1 MNEILLNIL
10 SVVVTSII
18 LPLLTYAGTRL
29 IAYLNSK
36 IKDENYRI
44 QLTTATDIVVNAV
57 RTVFQTYVDSL
68 KVSGNFDKEA
78 QLIALNKAKDIAL
91 EQMTDDVKKFIN
103 REVRRGSRY
112 DLIALDPPSF
122 GRGSSGQVWK
132 IETDLPRLLECCREL
147 RDPERPFNLVL
158 SCHSPGFSLEVFSR
172 MVRDIF
178 GECRVEGE
186 EMTIPESTG
195 KVLPAGISCWCILN

>member
-44 QLTTATDIVVNAV
+44 LLTTATDIVVNAV
-57 RTVFQTYVDSL
+57 RSVFQTYVESL
-68 KVSGNFDKEA
+68 KASSSFSAEA

-91 EQMTDDVKKFIN
+91 EQMTDEVKEFISKN
-103 REVRRGSRY
+103 YGSV
-112 DLIALDPPSF
+112 DAWL
-122 GRGSSGQVWK
+122 
-132 IETDLPRLLECCREL
+132 TT
-147 RDPERPFNLVL
+147 
-158 SCHSPGFSLEVFSR
+158 
-172 MVRDIF
+172 
-178 GECRVEGE
+178 
-186 EMTIPESTG
+186 TIESTINLI
-195 KVLPAGISCWCILN
+195 KNKK